1 MANKQQKQAKPSAPD
16 RLRQIV
22 MNAETGE
29 VLLEKG
35 ATTPHDPASL
45 NKMMT
50 AYKAYEQVA
59 AGKAKWTDMVT
70 LSARAAQ
77 MDPNG
82 FKAPDFPDNKLPAGT
97 QIPLSK
103 AVEIMMAT
111 SHNGLAAAIGEHL
124 TAKLD
129 KKGKPIPGSGSESR
143 FAKEMTE
150 TAHKLGMTDTTFAN
164 ASGYN
169 NVRSTSTA
177 KDLATLSM
185 KMMKNFPESE
195 SRVNSRGTDATVR
208 LPDGSSRKIPYQPS
222 IVRTGQMYQKTSK
235 SIAAVGPQKT
245 GTNPRTAGYNLATAV
260 EAANGVRL
268 IVVTLGA
275 TSNEARYKATD
286 KILREAVAKTYD
298 PSAPAGFH
306 VAYQDTKPSEGAMLA
321 MREEK
326 KAGRRPELA
335 QEDSSPK
342 AAFGKRSKKPALAA
356 EPAKPAASSVGEIS
370 QADTEAPTV
379 TEGFNTVA
387 AANLD
392 TTTPIVDM
400 GNLMRANF
408 DVPEV
413 RSSMESEPTPESP
426 ANRASYKRIPKR
438 RRGNA
443 PTIRA

>member
-1 MANKQQKQAKPSAPD
+1 MANKQQKQAKPTAPD
-16 RLRQIV
+16 RLRQVV

-29 VLLEKG
+29 ILLDKG
-35 ATTPHDPASL
+35 ANTPHDPASL

-70 LSARAAQ
+70 LSSRAAD
-77 MDPNG
+77 MNPNT
-82 FKAPDFPDNKLPAGT
+82 FKAADFPDNKLPAGT
-97 QIPLSK
+97 KLPLGK
-103 AVEIMMAT
+103 AVELMMAT
-111 SHNGLAAAIGEHL
+111 SHNGFAAAIGEHL
-124 TAKLD
+124 TTKLD
-129 KKGKPIPGSGSESR
+129 KKGRPIPGSGSESR
-143 FAKEMTE
+143 FGKEMTE
-150 TAHKLGMTDTTFAN
+150 TARKLGMADTTFAN

-177 KDLATLSM
+177 KDMAILSM

-195 SRVNSRGTDATVR
+195 SRVNSRGTNAVAK
-208 LPDGSSRKIPYQPS
+208 LPDGSSYKIPYQPS
-222 IVRTGQMYQKTSK
+222 IVRTGNMYQKGYNSF
-235 SIAAVGPQKT
+235 AAVGPQKT

-260 EAANGVRL
+260 ETKNGIRL

-286 KILREAVAKTYD
+286 KILREAVAKTHD
-298 PSAPAGFH
+298 PAAPAGFH
-306 VAYQDTKPSEGAMLA
+306 IAYQDTKPSEGAMLA
-321 MREEK
+321 MKEEK
-326 KAGRRPELA
+326 TAGRRPEFA

-342 AAFGKRSKKPALAA
+342 AVFGKRSRKPALAA

-370 QADTEAPTV
+370 QADIDTPTA

-387 AANLD
+387 ATSFD
-392 TTTPIVDM
+392 TAAPVVDM
-400 GNLMRANF
+400 GGLTRVNF

-413 RSSMESEPTPESP
+413 SASMETHPTAPA

-438 RRGNA
+438 RRNPA